1 MHDIKQIYKRRGIPM
16 STTSISSN
24 PLLDRQIQNMQT
36 LINLISE
43 SVENNQQIIEYLE
56 GFNVDEYNTLV
67 EELKKSLKP
76 FKKLS
81 QIVMDEV
88 DKRDVLRKLSNTD
101 DGDNVLDKMSRQRI
115 NHVNKIFSMY
125 EIE

>member
-1 MHDIKQIYKRRGIPM
+1 VHDIKQIYKRRGIPM

>member
-1 MHDIKQIYKRRGIPM
+1 
-16 STTSISSN
+16 
-24 PLLDRQIQNMQT
+24 MQT